1 MGIKV
6 KETGPLPPT
15 PEKKGL
21 GWGWDVHKS
30 NLEFKRTEDKL
41 PITGRGKQVNMSNTY
56 KGKVFDSHEKCVYVM
71 ISVRPAGRPADC
83 VWFLHITKGPGNS
96 MLCVT
101 GVYLRDITNTIF
113 FFQFCT

>member
-30 NLEFKRTEDKL
+30 NLEFKRTQDKL
-41 PITGRGKQVNMSNTY
+41 PITGRGKQVNCQIPTRV
-56 KGKVFDSHEKCVYVM
+56 K
-71 ISVRPAGRPADC
+71 
-83 VWFLHITKGPGNS
+83 FLTRMKNVS
-96 MLCVT
+96 M
-101 GVYLRDITNTIF
+101 
-113 FFQFCT
+113 